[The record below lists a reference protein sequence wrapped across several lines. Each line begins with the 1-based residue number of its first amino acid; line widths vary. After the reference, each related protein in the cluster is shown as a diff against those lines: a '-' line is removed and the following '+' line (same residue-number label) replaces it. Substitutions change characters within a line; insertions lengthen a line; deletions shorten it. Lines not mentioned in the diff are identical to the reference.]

1 VDTSDPTND
10 AGIIINNCKKQEDI
24 AVQRLPLSNE
34 IFVELLNMA
43 DNSKSI
49 NSEQSALADVVC
61 IARMLGPRVSEY
73 AQTSPNKVDYHT
85 YPNGKEV
92 IKAFTADDFIFFD
105 RAGHRIFELSLES
118 MSSVKKLQV
127 TWKIQKNRQNGQS
140 ITLSSDDEHPQI
152 CPVRAAIRLVL
163 RARRLGQ
170 PDNLP
175 VACHSTRKSK
185 RVYLTG
191 SRIAF
196 LLRAAAKKV
205 FPTMSKKQLNRYSA
219 HSLRVWACVLLDEAG
234 MSPEFIKSRLR
245 WMGNSFRMYLRDT
258 AIIQDKHRDVLR
270 AASQEI
276 LDLLDEGVNQLDI
289 TLANMTT
296 VDAVHEHE
304 MGDFTDPN
312 DED

>member
-1 VDTSDPTND
+1 MD
-10 AGIIINNCKKQEDI
+10 
-24 AVQRLPLSNE
+24 
-34 IFVELLNMA
+34 
-43 DNSKSI
+43 
-49 NSEQSALADVVC
+49 SEQWTLADIVC
-61 IARMLGPRVSEY
+61 LSRMLGPRVSEY
-73 AQTSPNKVDYHT
+73 AQTSPDKVDYHT
-85 YPNGKEV
+85 YPDGKQV
-92 IKAFTADDFIFFD
+92 IKAFIGDDFVFFD
-105 RAGHRIFELSLES
+105 QAGHRIFELSLES
-118 MSSVKKLQV
+118 MSLVKKLQV
-127 TWKIQKNRQNGQS
+127 TWRIQKNRQNGQA
-140 ITLSSDDEHPQI
+140 ITVSSDDEHPKI
-152 CPVRAAIRLVL
+152 CPVRAALRLLL

-175 VACHSTRKSK
+175 VACHSTKKKK
-185 RVYLTG
+185 RVYITG
-191 SRIAF
+191 ARIAL
-196 LLRAAAKKV
+196 LLRTAATKV
-205 FPTMSKKQLNRYSA
+205 HPTLSKKQLSRFSA

-276 LDLLDEGVNQLDI
+276 LDLLDDGVNQLNI

-304 MGDFTDPN
+304 MGDFIDPN